1 MKSRARRR
9 VARSAAKRHE
19 FMSETAPGAGGSRVT
34 LRDVPRANPET
45 ALQKVGG
52 RWMAATPD
60 ERLHTFEGSDGVVSD
75 VGERIVELVDGK
87 RSVGDIVGQLTEEF
101 EVSREV
107 AEADTLEFINLLVQ
121 KQVLVLG

>member
-1 MKSRARRR
+1 M
-9 VARSAAKRHE
+9 
-19 FMSETAPGAGGSRVT
+19 T

-52 RWMAATPD
+52 QWMAATPD
-60 ERLHTFEGSDGVVSD
+60 EKLHTFEGDDGVSE
-75 VGERIVELVDGK
+75 VGERIVELIDGK
-87 RSVGDIVGQLTEEF
+87 RSVGEIVAQLTEEF

-121 KQVLVLG
+121 KQVLVLS